1 MGLQTNP
8 DRADWTGPLTILI
21 SALLWSISGL
31 LIKYISWPPMA
42 IAAGRSLLTTL
53 VFLAYFRRRL
63 LGRLTW
69 QTILSGVALAL
80 TQSLFVVANK
90 LTTAANAIMLQYTM
104 PIFIIIISAAF
115 YKIRPTRREVLA
127 MIWAMAGIILFFIDD
142 LQPGNLTGNILSIL
156 SGITFAL
163 FYVLNTR
170 PACHVPQAMFLGQ
183 IGTTLA
189 GLPILLGLDSTALTA
204 TPLAAIAILGIF
216 QLGLAFIIFQY
227 GIKRT
232 SPLNASLISM
242 AEPIM
247 NPVWVFLVLGEKP
260 GLLAIAGTVVVI
272 TAILYMN
279 FEKLKK

>member
-31 LIKYISWPPMA
+31 LIKYIPWPPMA

-127 MIWAMAGIILFFIDD
+127 MIWAMAGIVLFFIDD

-170 PACHVPQAMFLGQ
+170 PTCHVPQAMFLGQ
-183 IGTTLA
+183 IGTALA
-189 GLPILLGLDSTALTA
+189 GLPILMGLDRAALTA
-204 TPLAAIAILGIF
+204 TPLASIAILGIF

-279 FEKLKK
+279 IEKLKK